1 MKNRCIPFVFLS
13 FLFVLFFWGFL
24 SGQNILFG
32 SDPAVSY
39 SNLSFNEVLTLVG
52 SGWKCVPLLGA
63 PSRPSLTLT
72 RILLVVLQDG
82 VLWNNLYHGLACLFA
97 SFLLLKWLRSLGLS
111 VCAALIAAVAAF
123 WVGTNLTILYA
134 AHPAKPY
141 IVMLFVGSLIPVSKA
156 ARGSLLYG
164 LLWGGCVGL
173 MFVHQ
178 PDVAMF
184 FALFSGIYI
193 LFSLWRE
200 KGFKPIMWSRVLV
213 PALALALLIAT
224 GSLLSGYKTHV
235 KSSVQ
240 TQEQTPQQKWDYVTQ
255 WSFPPEEAIAFIA
268 PGYTG
273 WRSGE
278 PEGPYWG
285 RMGRS
290 AGWEQTKQGFQNFKL
305 ENTYLG
311 IIPIAFAL
319 FALFSCRRSKHRAEI
334 LFWSGATLIALL
346 LAFGKFFPLYSLF
359 YKLPVVNNIRN
370 PNKFLQVFQVCLA
383 ILTAYGFDALF
394 SQTSKVESEK
404 PEDRGQ
410 RTEVRNFFW
419 LAVAGLGF
427 FVLCTLSVLM
437 NRTAGIS
444 EFMAQGWPQDAA
456 RVIVQNKITAL
467 WHASF
472 MAAVVVAVFALFS
485 FPRFGKLLH
494 YKNWIAAA
502 LVLIVAADA
511 VKLSKHYVKEMPRS
525 YIEAN
530 ALTDFLLRN
539 LDNERVAFAQ
549 EQQIF
554 GILKMYTFPYNKIPV
569 FNPGDMSRMPMDYKN
584 LLQALQRNPLALWEF
599 SSVKYLVAPTAI
611 ERQVP
616 SKRLRK
622 VFSCNVRPD
631 HKGGFYMQ
639 KNPQG
644 AVSVFELPQRMPRFA
659 LFAGSKKLAEKPML
673 SQLDDFSQVYLS
685 EDSVFP
691 ELHGE
696 GLCGSVSIER
706 FSRDNVR
713 LIVRSD
719 QDAILRCS
727 DRYTS
732 DWAATLDEKPV
743 PVEPVDY
750 ICRGVFVPKGTH
762 VVEIFND
769 APRAL
774 FYAQLAGWGLFGLL
788 MVVAMTKSWVG
799 KRTLT
804 QKEAGTTED

>member
-1 MKNRCIPFVFLS
+1 
-13 FLFVLFFWGFL
+13 
-24 SGQNILFG
+24 
-32 SDPAVSY
+32 
-39 SNLSFNEVLTLVG
+39 
-52 SGWKCVPLLGA
+52 
-63 PSRPSLTLT
+63 
-72 RILLVVLQDG
+72 
-82 VLWNNLYHGLACLFA
+82 
-97 SFLLLKWLRSLGLS
+97 
-111 VCAALIAAVAAF
+111 
-123 WVGTNLTILYA
+123 
-134 AHPAKPY
+134 
-141 IVMLFVGSLIPVSKA
+141 
-156 ARGSLLYG
+156 
-164 LLWGGCVGL
+164 
-173 MFVHQ
+173 
-178 PDVAMF
+178 
-184 FALFSGIYI
+184 
-193 LFSLWRE
+193 
-200 KGFKPIMWSRVLV
+200 
-213 PALALALLIAT
+213 
-224 GSLLSGYKTHV
+224 
-235 KSSVQ
+235 
-240 TQEQTPQQKWDYVTQ
+240 
-255 WSFPPEEAIAFIA
+255 
-268 PGYTG
+268 
-273 WRSGE
+273 
-278 PEGPYWG
+278 
-285 RMGRS
+285 
-290 AGWEQTKQGFQNFKL
+290 
-305 ENTYLG
+305 
-311 IIPIAFAL
+311 
-319 FALFSCRRSKHRAEI
+319 
-334 LFWSGATLIALL
+334 
-346 LAFGKFFPLYSLF
+346 
-359 YKLPVVNNIRN
+359 
-370 PNKFLQVFQVCLA
+370 
-383 ILTAYGFDALF
+383 
-394 SQTSKVESEK
+394 
-404 PEDRGQ
+404 
-410 RTEVRNFFW
+410 
-419 LAVAGLGF
+419 
-427 FVLCTLSVLM
+427 
-437 NRTAGIS
+437 
-444 EFMAQGWPQDAA
+444 
-456 RVIVQNKITAL
+456 
-467 WHASF
+467 
-472 MAAVVVAVFALFS
+472 
-485 FPRFGKLLH
+485 
-494 YKNWIAAA
+494 
-502 LVLIVAADA
+502 
-511 VKLSKHYVKEMPRS
+511 
-525 YIEAN
+525 
-530 ALTDFLLRN
+530 
-539 LDNERVAFAQ
+539 
-549 EQQIF
+549 
-554 GILKMYTFPYNKIPV
+554 
-569 FNPGDMSRMPMDYKN
+569 MPMDYKN